1 MGNLDGCVAPL
12 PARRI
17 GDVCCGR
24 AAPSA
29 EAPALTRRELEVL
42 RLVAV
47 GRTNRE
53 IASMLFLSP
62 RSVDMHV
69 RSILAKLACRSHTE
83 ATARA
88 HELGLLEGATPPLTA
103 LARRAR
109 AAPERA
115 TRPGC
120 GPDVR
125 DGWNPCIFLSVR
137 PKGRAKGRE
146 AGLPSSSEPP
156 SQPRNRR

>member
-17 GDVCCGR
+17 EDVCCGR

-53 IASMLFLSP
+53 IASMLFLNP
-62 RSVDMHV
+62 PSVDMHV

-109 AAPERA
+109 ARDTPGMRA
-115 TRPGC
+115 RCARWLEPMY
-120 GPDVR
+120 
-125 DGWNPCIFLSVR
+125 IFICS
-137 PKGRAKGRE
+137 PKG
-146 AGLPSSSEPP
+146 
-156 SQPRNRR
+156 